1 MRKYLTEIKKLINR
15 GIETFNTCYKKY
27 YSLDWKTRMKIRKV
41 KLQVIGF
48 SLFFTVLYA
57 VSYYSIKAQNNK
69 EMDYNLSPE
78 TSTELRFVP
87 VEAENNEE
95 DILLQYHK
103 FTEDE
108 VKISSVL
115 EESTSTESTVE
126 ETSYKFP
133 LTKKE
138 WRIFYRIVEAEVTG
152 DSYPG
157 CTEEELRLA
166 KRHVADVIINRM
178 LDDRFENSD
187 IETLIFSKNQ
197 FQPTWDGRYWKVEI
211 TSMTKEVVR
220 EAMLSTS
227 EDTTDGAV
235 FFCRGNMPDR
245 TFLFK
250 DAVGHR
256 FYK

>member
-1 MRKYLTEIKKLINR
+1 MKHTIKTIKSLINK
-15 GIETFNTCYKKY
+15 GISVYNTLHEKY
-27 YSLDWKTRMKIRKV
+27 YKLDYRTRMKIRKV

-48 SLFFTVLYA
+48 SLFFTALYA
-57 VSYYSIKAQNNK
+57 VSYHSIKAQNNK
-69 EMDYNLSPE
+69 EMDYNPSPE

-87 VEAENNEE
+87 VEAEINEE

-108 VKISSVL
+108 VKTSSVL
-115 EESTSTESTVE
+115 EKNTSTESAVE
-126 ETSYKFP
+126 EIEYKFP

-187 IETLIFSKNQ
+187 MKTLIFSKNQ
-197 FQPTWDGRYWKVEI
+197 FQPTWDGRYWEVEI
-211 TSMTKEVVR
+211 TKMTKEVVR
-220 EAMLSTS
+220 EAMLTTS
-227 EDTTDGAV
+227 QDTTDGAV

-245 TFLFK
+245 TFLFE

>member
-1 MRKYLTEIKKLINR
+1 MKHTIKTIKSLINK
-15 GIETFNTCYKKY
+15 GISVYNTLYEKY
-27 YSLDWKTRMKIRKV
+27 YGLDYRTRMKVRKV

-48 SLFFTVLYA
+48 SLFFAILYA
-57 VSYYSIKAQNNK
+57 VSYQSIETQNKKMN
-69 EMDYNLSPE
+69 YNSSPDA
-78 TSTELRFVP
+78 STELRFVP

-95 DILLQYHK
+95 DILLHYHK
-103 FTEDE
+103 FTEDD
-108 VKISSVL
+108 VKTSSVL
-115 EESTSTESTVE
+115 EKSSSTESTVE
-126 ETSYKFP
+126 EISYKFP

-187 IETLIFSKNQ
+187 MKTLIFSKNQ
-197 FQPTWDGRYWKVEI
+197 FQPTWDGRYWEVEI
-211 TSMTKEVVR
+211 TTMTREVVR
-220 EAMLSTS
+220 EAMLTTS
-227 EDTTDGAV
+227 QDTTDGAV

-245 TFLFK
+245 TFLFE